1 MSLSLYILIF
11 LLPSMLVSIAIGG
24 YIGYSFALRKHGRV
38 ISEERQKTL
47 EALQNVLDS
56 AEEFTKEVDTHNTE
70 LHSVEQSVV
79 DISTSNTGEYEYLKQ
94 SLLSQISVAID
105 SNRRLE
111 HNLVCT
117 QYRLEQQAQE
127 LDRTRREARLDE
139 LSGVGNR
146 KAFDESLKFM
156 LSKYKRHGST
166 FALLLIDVD
175 HFKWINDT
183 HGHQAGDIVVS
194 LLGEMFQ
201 DIVRPSDHVARY
213 GGDEFAILLGSVSLE
228 IAMQVAQRIRERVE
242 TSNFDAG
249 LQNNFV
255 SVTLSMGLAVAE
267 HDDTHESLVKKA
279 DAALYQSKQQGRN
292 RLSVYSNGEARHE
305 GPELEFHAYDA
316 ELQEQAL
323 SRRHLRAISAT
334 VSWSATA
341 ALDRPRSA
349 ENRCRRCQRRPDS
362 QPQWACLSHA
372 AAPSRAPAPALL
384 RLRPR

>member
-11 LLPSMLVSIAIGG
+11 LIPSMLVSIAIGG

-38 ISEERQKTL
+38 ISEERQTTL
-47 EALQNVLDS
+47 EALQHVLDS

-94 SLLSQISVAID
+94 SLLSQISCAID
-105 SNRRLE
+105 SNRKLE
-111 HNLVCT
+111 HDLVCT
-117 QYRLEQQAQE
+117 QYRLEKQAQE

-156 LSKYKRHGST
+156 LSKFKRHGT
-166 FALLLIDVD
+166 KFALLLIDVD

-213 GGDEFAILLGSVSLE
+213 GGDEFAILLGNVSLE
-228 IAMQVAQRIRERVE
+228 IAVQVAQRIRERVE

-255 SVTLSMGLAVAE
+255 SVTLSMGLVAADPADD
-267 HDDTHESLVKKA
+267 HDSLVRKA

-292 RLSVYSNGEARHE
+292 RLSVFSEEGTMLSEFDRH
-305 GPELEFHAYDA
+305 DA
-316 ELQEQAL
+316 ELQG
-323 SRRHLRAISAT
+323 
-334 VSWSATA
+334 
-341 ALDRPRSA
+341 
-349 ENRCRRCQRRPDS
+349 QR
-362 QPQWACLSHA
+362 
-372 AAPSRAPAPALL
+372 
-384 RLRPR
+384 